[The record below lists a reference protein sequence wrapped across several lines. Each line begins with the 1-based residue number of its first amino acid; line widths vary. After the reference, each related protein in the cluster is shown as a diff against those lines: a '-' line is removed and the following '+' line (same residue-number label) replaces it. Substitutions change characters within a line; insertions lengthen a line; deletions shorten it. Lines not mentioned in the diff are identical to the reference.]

1 MKKHNNCFP
10 RHYIKNINKLSFKT
24 SGRRYKFF
32 ELDGEKQIKDN
43 LLSHVNN
50 LANGEPVY
58 LSGLFGYIHEVH
70 GVVSVGNLQI
80 SSNGEDFLR
89 EIS

>member
-32 ELDGEKQIKDN
+32 ELDGEYQLVRLNDY
-43 LLSHVNN
+43 SHLRELQTV
-50 LANGEPVY
+50 GYEKW
-58 LSGLFGYIHEVH
+58 GLFAARDYWAKQP
-70 GVVSVGNLQI
+70 N
-80 SSNGEDFLR
+80 F
-89 EIS
+89 